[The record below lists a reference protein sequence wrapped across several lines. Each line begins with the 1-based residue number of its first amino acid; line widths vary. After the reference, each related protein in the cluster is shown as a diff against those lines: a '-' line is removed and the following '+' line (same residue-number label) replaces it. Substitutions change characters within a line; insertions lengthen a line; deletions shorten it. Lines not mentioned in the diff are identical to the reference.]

1 MSHGDTCKKYPVLG
15 ARVDAFDLELAA
27 MIRRGLQKL
36 GKSIPQSPQEC
47 KTRKL
52 SDEEIRQRREYV
64 ATVREARRKKQAP
77 PRPPWEKFDP
87 ELERIIREG
96 RAAQA
101 RTTPP
106 VFEEME

>member
-1 MSHGDTCKKYPVLG
+1 M
-15 ARVDAFDLELAA
+15 ARIGHLKIEGREL
-27 MIRRGLQKL
+27 
-36 GKSIPQSPQEC
+36 PQEVADAPAYLLPRVLSKHGLWSQSASPPC

-52 SDEEIRQRREYV
+52 SEEEIRQRREYV

-87 ELERIIREG
+87 ELERIIREV
-96 RAAQA
+96 RAARA

-106 VFEEME
+106 AFEEME